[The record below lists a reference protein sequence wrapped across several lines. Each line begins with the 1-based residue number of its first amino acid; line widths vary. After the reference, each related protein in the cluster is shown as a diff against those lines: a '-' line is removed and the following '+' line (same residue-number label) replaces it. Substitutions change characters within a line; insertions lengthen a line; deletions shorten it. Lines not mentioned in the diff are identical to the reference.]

1 VVVDPGHQLAGRP
14 IRLDLPLVSYDG
26 VVDRAP
32 GLELRTVLGDY

>member
-1 VVVDPGHQLAGRP
+1 
-14 IRLDLPLVSYDG
+14 LDLPLVSYDG